1 MFDAIVYI
9 NLNFRTDRRESALR
23 EITKLSHITKNV
35 HRIDAVFEKW
45 CGHLGCGKS
54 HVKAL
59 ELAIENNW
67 KSVLIV
73 EDDVEFVGDMSNLD
87 KIDKI
92 KWDVMMLGYGHNSLN
107 KCNYNFLRQVKSTTC
122 AHAYIVRNH
131 YYHILLDNFKN
142 AVLLMTKELEVHK
155 EKYQNNPTK
164 LNYCSAIDQTW
175 FSLQD
180 KDTFYTF
187 EPRIAMQRSEMGSDS
202 NCSMNAHSKIIE
214 EYYNE

>member
-1 MFDAIVYI
+1 MFDAILYM
-9 NLNFRTDRRESALR
+9 NLEYRVDRKKNMLKELN
-23 EITKLSHITKNV
+23 KLSHITTNI
-35 HRIDAVFEKW
+35 HRIDAVLEKW

-67 KSVLIV
+67 GSVLIL
-73 EDDVEFVGDMSNLD
+73 EDDVEFVEDLSNLN

-92 KWDVMMLGYGHNSLN
+92 EWDVMMLGYGHKHLSD
-107 KCNYNFLRQVKSTTC
+107 CDHEFLKKPTYTTC

-131 YYHILLDNFKN
+131 YYKTLLNNFKD
-142 AVLLMTKELEVHK
+142 AVKKMTNELEIHTQNCNGKMTKLH
-155 EKYQNNPTK
+155 
-164 LNYCSAIDQTW
+164 YCSAVDQSW

-187 EPRIAMQRSEMGSDS
+187 EPPIASQSQNMGSDN
-202 NCSMNAHSKIIE
+202 NCEIYHQNELMSKL
-214 EYYNE
+214 NSK